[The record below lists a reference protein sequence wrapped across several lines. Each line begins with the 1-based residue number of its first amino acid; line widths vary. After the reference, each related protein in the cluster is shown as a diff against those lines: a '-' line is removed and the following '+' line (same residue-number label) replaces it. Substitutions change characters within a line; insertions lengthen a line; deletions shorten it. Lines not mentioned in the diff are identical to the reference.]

1 MALWKKETKYGK
13 LLAEAAR
20 TWGHIQP
27 SDRDRHLRQSL
38 ELLLK
43 ITREISVND
52 HDGWSKWV
60 NANIDYLKDRE
71 GTGDRI
77 AKGMVRLYDSEYFN

>member
-52 HDGWSKWV
+52 H
-60 NANIDYLKDRE
+60 NI
-71 GTGDRI
+71 
-77 AKGMVRLYDSEYFN
+77 